1 MYCRSETLH
10 TIVPNIVS
18 IASTTCRYQH
28 EVFASTN
35 AWTYTMHTTHLACFV
50 ETSNISLKP
59 ESSVVKIPPPPL
71 AVNKKGKGK
80 VSNSTKQGKENIP
93 PPQPRHGQGA
103 RWIHMGNLHKDQ
115 EEIGHWLAGME
126 SGEEEAEDEEV
137 MTTAVNTEDDADSDS
152 SMEMYVNLFESDEDS
167 DFNAQYPSP

>member
-1 MYCRSETLH
+1 MPIVLVTLLF
-10 TIVPNIVS
+10 S
-18 IASTTCRYQH
+18 RYYK
-28 EVFASTN
+28 VWLSS
-35 AWTYTMHTTHLACFV
+35 FV

-59 ESSVVKIPPPPL
+59 ESSVVEDPPPPS

-103 RWIHMGNLHKDQ
+103 RQIHMGNLHKDQ

-126 SGEEEAEDEEV
+126 SGKEEAEDEEV
-137 MTTAVNTEDDADSDS
+137 MMTAVNTEDDADSDS
-152 SMEMYVNLFESDEDS
+152 SMETSLDRSPLLLAGTQSDEDS